1 MIFAGTVHGN
11 TMSGS
16 VNMGE
21 YNPATWLAV
30 RW

>member
-1 MIFAGTVHGN
+1 MTFAGTVHGN

-21 YNPATWLAV
+21 YEPATWMV
-30 RW
+30 MR